1 VSVYPAY
8 AAAPNA
14 FGKTPLN
21 DQVFAGALMWVFGTF
36 VYLCPRNRY
45 GETALAPNSACHQSA
60 LLPKRSHESSRLIF
74 AVSRL
79 IRRHQSRHSNGNVQ
93 DADGG
98 LQGSRHSRD
107 RSDGNNITV
116 T

>member
-1 VSVYPAY
+1 M
-8 AAAPNA
+8 
-14 FGKTPLN
+14 TPLN
-21 DQVFAGALMWVFGTF
+21 GQVFAGALMWVFGTF
-36 VYLCPRNRY
+36 VYVLPAVIVT